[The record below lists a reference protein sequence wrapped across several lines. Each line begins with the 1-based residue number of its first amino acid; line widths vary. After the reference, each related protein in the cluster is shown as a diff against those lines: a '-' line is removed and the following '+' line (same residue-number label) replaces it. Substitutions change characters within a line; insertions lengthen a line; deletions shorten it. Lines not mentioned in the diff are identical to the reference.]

1 MAGPV
6 LFWFLVINHHKL
18 PGLTA
23 MRGFFVKRAD
33 LSPAGTTRILREG
46 TDYRRNRLFPAPE
59 VLSKVQTRASREKKA
74 RILTQM
80 DTDKQG

>member
-23 MRGFFVKRAD
+23 MRGLFVKRAD
-33 LSPAGTTRILREG
+33 LSPAGTTRILRERTG
-46 TDYRRNRLFPAPE
+46 YRRNRLFPAPE
-59 VLSKVQTRASREKKA
+59 VLSRFKPARQEK
-74 RILTQM
+74 R
-80 DTDKQG
+80 KQEF